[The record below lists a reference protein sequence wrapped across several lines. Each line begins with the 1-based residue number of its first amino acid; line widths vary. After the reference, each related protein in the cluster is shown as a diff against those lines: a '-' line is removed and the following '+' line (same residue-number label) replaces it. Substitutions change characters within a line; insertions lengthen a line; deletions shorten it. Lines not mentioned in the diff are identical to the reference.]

1 MKELLKL
8 VSSCKSCP
16 QMKIGPVFDSVY
28 ILYTLAVLLCALM
41 ANHTARQCYAAHIY
55 GASAPVS
62 YLPHP
67 HHLSPHSYSQIIEVY
82 YSFLRTGMLYT
93 LRIWSRLP
101 TVLTVVQAWTRNSCI
116 PALIWCCWQL
126 SCSITLLCV
135 LTVHGKF
142 SVVYK
147 FLLAYLLTLG
157 VSHVMRSINVRYLL
171 TYLLKSLPTSDVVKA
186 TILRPRPQ
194 PRRPKVISPEAKA
207 VRAHGVVSRAEI
219 KIRSTSD
226 HLIG

>member
-1 MKELLKL
+1 MRPYGQSHGKAVLGRTHLRRFCSCQLSPASASFISPQLQSNNRGILQFLTNRYAIHTTNMKQIAYSAYSRSSVNSKL
-8 VSSCKSCP
+8 VYSG
-16 QMKIGPVFDSVY
+16 IN
-28 ILYTLAVLLCALM
+28 LVL
-41 ANHTARQCYAAHIY
+41 
-55 GASAPVS
+55 
-62 YLPHP
+62 
-67 HHLSPHSYSQIIEVY
+67 
-82 YSFLRTGMLYT
+82 
-93 LRIWSRLP
+93 
-101 TVLTVVQAWTRNSCI
+101 
-116 PALIWCCWQL
+116 L

-207 VRAHGVVSRAEI
+207 FRAHGVVSRAEI